1 MDAQLSKSA
10 QVTQEVARHE
20 EALLA
25 LALVLQGEGSATFT
39 GEGDGTLTLKED
51 GVVVFTGENALGG
64 RMEGTMGNLSAEKNG
79 TIAVTMRFRAPKK
92 GRDSCAELQ
101 LDDNSFTGCEFEEE

>member
-20 EALLA
+20 EAL

-101 LDDNSFTGCEFEEE
+101 LDDNSFTGCGFEEE